1 MSLVIIAH
9 AFDQRDEEAPVYR
22 VLIGNEVHDHIV
34 VTDDDGEPVLDDND
48 HTILQKQVVDYTDT
62 REILFDA
69 TDDKWFVGSG
79 EDRKRRA
86 QRDVMEEQ
94 RQIIDDAL
102 NERARQAEHI
112 GVMDEAA
119 ITTIVPGAD
128 S

>member
-1 MSLVIIAH
+1 MALVIIAH
-9 AFDQRDEEAPVYR
+9 AFDQRDDDSPVYR
-22 VLIGNEVHDHIV
+22 VLIGNEVHDNVAVI
-34 VTDDDGEPVLDDND
+34 DEGGDLILDDRGNAV
-48 HTILQKQVVDYTDT
+48 TQKQVIDYTDT

-69 TDDKWFVGSG
+69 GDDKWFAGKG
-79 EDRKRRA
+79 EDRKRRD

-119 ITTIVPGAD
+119 ITTIVPGSD